1 MMGEYSWITD
11 LIDTDAKAM
20 GVYLALLY
28 LRVKKEENYN
38 AKPSVDEILQEYEMK
53 QSFAKYFVGRGAEV
67 REAISAAAKFIDRL
81 FKDESVLNYYHRKKI
96 LDDLE
101 LKFIEKFTK
110 AFKKYL
116 RLEIIPKE
124 QIKVLHE
131 ALLDI
136 RSQLYSVTVITP
148 AGTTEFYGSNFVEG
162 LKTYHGIK
170 EEEANKLL
178 SYLDSSGLV
187 IYKVR
192 SWYDIYYIPAPCL
205 TDEII
210 DILKEAEPP
219 KEIKPLL
226 LPPPAPEVIRTS
238 KPTKEILESIASSV
252 LRDLGFKVY
261 TNVKRAART
270 GDPIEVDVWAEKD
283 VRPMKFSVYV
293 SCKNWDREIDRSVI
307 DEEFGRTM
315 NLRDQPQLKV
325 IVAKKL
331 SEPAKEVAISDGFL
345 V

>member
-1 MMGEYSWITD
+1 MRS
-11 LIDTDAKAM
+11 L
-20 GVYLALLY
+20 
-28 LRVKKEENYN
+28 
-38 AKPSVDEILQEYEMK
+38 
-53 QSFAKYFVGRGAEV
+53 FAKYFAERIAEA

-81 FKDESVLNYYHRKKI
+81 FKDESVLSYYHRNKI

-101 LKFIEKFTK
+101 AKFIEKFTK
-110 AFKKYL
+110 AFKNYL
-116 RLEIIPKE
+116 RLETIPKE

-136 RSQLYSVTVITP
+136 RSLLYSVRVITL
-148 AGTTEFYGSNFVEG
+148 AGTTEFYGPNFVEG

-178 SYLDSSGLV
+178 SYLTSSGLAIHK
-187 IYKVR
+187 IY
-192 SWYDIYYIPAPCL
+192 DYYTIPAPCL

-210 DILKEAEPP
+210 DILKEAEPQLA
-219 KEIKPLL
+219 KPLL
-226 LPPPAPEVIRTS
+226 PPPPAPEVIRTS

-293 SCKNWDREIDRSVI
+293 SCKNWDREIDRPVI
-307 DEEFGRTM
+307 DEE
-315 NLRDQPQLKV
+315 
-325 IVAKKL
+325 
-331 SEPAKEVAISDGFL
+331 
-345 V
+345 